1 MVMKTLQ
8 EIKETVSQIQFSNW
22 EFIVKEKND
31 VPYLQI
37 QFMGACNNTG
47 DVERQYCRKWQLSY
61 YMVTSEIVRTA
72 YKAVLAAV
80 EHEAS
85 ENFYYKSARIFDP
98 HVDVEALVE
107 VSKSGRIETRN

>member
-1 MVMKTLQ
+1 MKTLN
-8 EIKETVSQIQFSNW
+8 EIKEIVAHIQFSNW
-22 EFIVKEKND
+22 EFIIKEKNG

-37 QFMGACNNTG
+37 QFIGACNDTG
-47 DVERQYCRKWQLSY
+47 EPERQYCRKWQLSY
-61 YMVTSEIVRTA
+61 HMVASEVVRTA

-85 ENFYYKSARIFDP
+85 ENFYYKKARIFNP

-107 VSKSGRIETRN
+107 VANSGMIEIRQKE

>member
-1 MVMKTLQ
+1 MKTLEQ
-8 EIKETVSQIQFSNW
+8 IKEIVEQIKFSNW
-22 EFIVKEKND
+22 EFIIKEKND

-37 QFMGACNNTG
+37 QFMGACNDSG
-47 DVERQYCRKWQLSY
+47 SVERQYCRKWQLSY
-61 YMVTSEIVRTA
+61 YMVTSEVVRTA

-85 ENFYYKSARIFDP
+85 ENFYYKNARIFNP

-107 VSKSGRIETRN
+107 VANSGMIEVRN